1 MRILIC
7 GSRDWKNPDAI
18 EVVIIGRLMLAK
30 AAGDTLTIIHGNHG
44 RADKFADKIGRRYG
58 AIVIPVDPD
67 WERYKKGAGPIR
79 NGVMLKEHQPQ
90 EGWGF
95 RLPGESPGT
104 DDMIDKLRRACIPH
118 FVVSDPAAATPTL
131 F

>member
-1 MRILIC
+1 MF
-7 GSRDWKNPDAI
+7 GSRNWENPTPI
-18 EVVIIGRLMLAK
+18 EVVIVGRLMLARE
-30 AAGDTLTIIHGNHG
+30 AGDTLTIVHGNHG
-44 RADKFADKIGRRYG
+44 KADKFADAIGRRYG
-58 AIVIPVDPD
+58 ATVIPVDPD

-79 NGVMLKEHQPQ
+79 NGVMLKEHRIQ

-95 RLPGESPGT
+95 RMPGDSPGT

-118 FVVSDPAAATPTL
+118 FVATDPAAATPTL